1 MGSFWLHLVIRVER
15 MGRMGRQERYVHR
28 WRVPLRVWLWWWS
41 RVGHYAFYTIQ
52 PSRIE
57 RHQNKDSRRG
67 TIASTKVPS
76 NGNLSFRHIIHS
88 SSVSPARRCPSS
100 KGDRCIA
107 CMTPPPLSDE
117 TRLTEA
123 DPQGCPLKAWSMDI
137 HRALARRTQGGC
149 AAAREVMTHE

>member
-1 MGSFWLHLVIRVER
+1 MYTTGGSPSGYGCGGGVGSDTTHSTRFSQAESRGIRTRILGGDSSFNQGSEQWEPLISTHYTFFK
-15 MGRMGRQERYVHR
+15 RQPRLSL
-28 WRVPLRVWLWWWS
+28 PL
-41 RVGHYAFYTIQ
+41 
-52 PSRIE
+52 
-57 RHQNKDSRRG
+57 
-67 TIASTKVPS
+67 
-76 NGNLSFRHIIHS
+76 
-88 SSVSPARRCPSS
+88 SS

-123 DPQGCPLKAWSMDI
+123 VPQGCPLRAWSADI